1 MVRYN
6 PKAWIGLIF
15 HSYSRLVLKTL
26 LPVLAFMVG
35 FAALVCYLILDFF
48 DLQPHEFQ
56 GSTSVH
62 SLLGIV
68 LGLFLVFRTNSA
80 YERWWEGRKMWGG
93 MVNSSRNMALKIH
106 AYLGVQH
113 QADREW
119 FARMIPNFVF
129 AVKEHLRDEVLIY
142 DLDIPDKK
150 FLTELES
157 ANHKPNKLASALY
170 AYVNQLYQNKVITGD
185 QLINLDKEL
194 KDFVDI
200 MGACERIKNTPI
212 PYSYSMFI
220 KKFIFIYLVTLPFGF
235 VTSFE
240 YVTVPVVMLIS
251 FILLSVELIA
261 EEIEDP
267 FGRDVN
273 DLPTDELAIRIR
285 HNVREILLNI
295 PELNH

>member
-1 MVRYN
+1 MVKYN

-15 HSYSRLVLKTL
+15 HAYSSHVLKTL
-26 LPVLAFMVG
+26 LPMLGFMVG
-35 FAALVCYLILDFF
+35 FSALVCYLILDYFE
-48 DLQPHEFQ
+48 LQPHEFQ
-56 GSTSVH
+56 GSTTVH

-80 YERWWEGRKMWGG
+80 YERWWEGRKMWGS
-93 MVNSSRNMALKIH
+93 MVNNSRNLALKVN
-106 AYLGVQH
+106 AYLGAQH

-119 FARMIPNFVF
+119 FARMIANFVF
-129 AVKEHLRDEVLIY
+129 ATKEHLRNEVLISE
-142 DLDIPDKK
+142 LDIPEKD
-150 FLTELES
+150 FLAELKS
-157 ANHKPNKLASALY
+157 AKHKPNKLASGMH
-170 AYVNQLYQNKVITGD
+170 VRVTQLYTDKILTGD

-235 VTSFE
+235 VTSFG
-240 YVTVPVVMLIS
+240 YVTVPTVMLIS

-273 DLPTDELAIRIR
+273 DLPTDELAGKIRD
-285 HNVREILLNI
+285 NVKEILA
-295 PELNH
+295 